1 MKKAF
6 SAGLLFIVICVLAG
20 HGWAG
25 KKQSASQGTGKPE
38 GLLTEVVAIVATVEA
53 IDYQKR
59 TLSLKGSDGKIFTLK
74 VGQGLNNFDQIKQGD
89 QLKAEYLE
97 ALGVY
102 IRKPDWPPA
111 VVEAGNIAVTPKGG
125 PPAVVVV
132 DTIQLPGTVE
142 AINHANRTVTLKGPE
157 GNTKTFVVHQN
168 AKRFEK
174 LKKGDEIVLV
184 ITEAVAISV
193 QKP

>member
-1 MKKAF
+1 VKKAI
-6 SAGLLFIVICVLAG
+6 SVGLALMIIGALAG
-20 HGWAG
+20 HAWAG
-25 KKQSASQGTGKPE
+25 KKQGASQGTSKPE
-38 GLLTEVVAIVATVEA
+38 AFLTEVVAIAATVEE

-59 TLSLKGSDGKIFTLK
+59 TLSLKGSDGRIFTVK
-74 VGQGLNNFDQIKQGD
+74 ADKGLNNFDQIRKGD
-89 QLKAEYLE
+89 QVKAEYLE

-111 VVEAGNIAVTPKGG
+111 IVEAGNIAVTPKGR
-125 PPAVVVV
+125 PPAVVIV
-132 DTIQLPGTVE
+132 DVIQLPGRVE
-142 AINHANRTVTLKGPE
+142 AIDYAKRTVTLKGPE
-157 GNTKTFVVHQN
+157 GNTRTFVVHEN

>member
-1 MKKAF
+1 VKKAF
-6 SAGLLFIVICVLAG
+6 SVGLVLIVIGVLAG
-20 HGWAG
+20 HAWAG
-25 KKQSASQGTGKPE
+25 KKQGASQGTSKPE
-38 GLLTEVVAIVATVEA
+38 AYLTEVVAITATVEE

-59 TLSLKGSDGKIFTLK
+59 TLSLKGPDGRIFTLK
-74 VGQGLNNFDQIKQGD
+74 VDKGLNNFDQIKKGD
-89 QLKAEYLE
+89 QVKGEYLE

-111 VVEAGNIAVTPKGG
+111 VVEAGNIAVTPKGR
-125 PPAVVVV
+125 PPAVVIV
-132 DTIQLPGTVE
+132 DAIQLPGTVE
-142 AINHANRTVTLKGPE
+142 AVDFAKRTVTLKGPE
-157 GNTKTFVVHQN
+157 GNTKTFVVNQN

-184 ITEAVAISV
+184 ITEAIAISV